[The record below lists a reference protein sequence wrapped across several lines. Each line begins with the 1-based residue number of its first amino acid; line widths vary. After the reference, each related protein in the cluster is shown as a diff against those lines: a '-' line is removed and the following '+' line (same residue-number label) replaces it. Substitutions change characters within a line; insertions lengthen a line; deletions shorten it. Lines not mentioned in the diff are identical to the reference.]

1 VGTKAKIAAAL
12 AMPVLSAALVG
23 GFLRATHHDAI
34 PQMVLPTAAHARI
47 TTSHG
52 SPVAVAPGPC
62 LGDIPAHFVGIA
74 VKKQPALRVLDYQKK
89 FGTKPRIVEFYNP
102 FTHAFNAP
110 EANQALESG
119 QVPLIQLNPWRVKEQ
134 QIAAGVWDR
143 HLRNYARAVKIFGC
157 AIILSFGHEMNGWWY
172 PWGAPRTSPADFI
185 AAWRHIHDIFARQGV
200 TNVIWSWDPS
210 HQYGEPA
217 PGKVGTLA
225 SDWYPGDNYV
235 DWIGLDGYFGS
246 DRNGHTQN
254 FKEIFGTQLND
265 IRRIAPHKLVY
276 LAETGVAPGRNAP
289 AQVAELFSGA
299 AAYHMAGLV
308 WFDAISSRHDY
319 RLGVHRDEDAV
330 YLKSATSFL
339 R

>member
-1 VGTKAKIAAAL
+1 
-12 AMPVLSAALVG
+12 MPVLSAALVG

-102 FTHAFNAP
+102 FTRAF
-110 EANQALESG
+110 
-119 QVPLIQLNPWRVKEQ
+119 
-134 QIAAGVWDR
+134 
-143 HLRNYARAVKIFGC
+143 KIFGC